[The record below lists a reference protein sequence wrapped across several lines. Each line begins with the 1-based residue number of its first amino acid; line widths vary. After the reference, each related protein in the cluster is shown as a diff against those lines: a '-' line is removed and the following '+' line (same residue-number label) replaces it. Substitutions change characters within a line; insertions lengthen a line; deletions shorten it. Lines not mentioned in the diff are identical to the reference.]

1 MKVRKRLTILY
12 SAVLAGLFFLFALGL
27 YFSFTYHLRAEV
39 DESLA
44 SWSLQIL
51 DSDGSGR
58 LRMPESQAA
67 SVDMNQR
74 PYEMPDT
81 FALALKLDG
90 TLLLNRSA
98 FSEMGIRALL
108 IESQD
113 KTSGTSHYFSN
124 SLVDNQRY
132 RILVK
137 NVIDSRG
144 DGALLFLGRSLVH
157 VDKSAR
163 GLVMSLVVAWFAAV
177 LLGSSVMWILVG
189 QTIKPVNSMTE
200 LALSIAQSSDLKGRI
215 VVGPEQDEFSE
226 LGRALNHMLEAIEF
240 SHEARKQFLAD
251 ASHQLRTPLTS
262 VGANLAF
269 ISRIET
275 ASENDRKAALEDCL
289 QEVGR
294 MSVLVNDLLL
304 LARTE
309 APLERQI
316 VSINVNE
323 LIGAAAK
330 GIIDNPSRHIDVKLP
345 VQAPHILADHNELHH
360 ALVMLLDNAVKYSGM
375 ESRITIGVEIVGS
388 KIDIFVQDN
397 GPGIPAAEIH
407 LAFER
412 FYRGSNVRDRIPGS
426 GLGLAIVK
434 SIVQKNGGIISLSN
448 AEPSGLCI
456 RMRFPAAP
464 R

>member
-1 MKVRKRLTILY
+1 VKVRKRLTILY

-27 YFSFTYHLRAEV
+27 YFSFTYHLHAEV

-67 SVDMNQR
+67 SVDMSQR
-74 PYEMPDT
+74 SYEMPDT
-81 FALALKLDG
+81 FALALKRDG

-98 FSEMGIRALL
+98 FSEKGIRTLL
-108 IESQD
+108 DTTKD

-124 SLVDNQRY
+124 SSVDDQRY

-144 DGALLFLGRSLVH
+144 EGALLFLGRSLVH
-157 VDKSAR
+157 VDKSAS

-215 VVGPEQDEFSE
+215 IVGPEQDEFSE

-275 ASENDRKAALEDCL
+275 ASANDRKAALNDCM

-309 APLERQI
+309 APLERKI
-316 VSINVNE
+316 VSINVKE
-323 LIGAAAK
+323 LIEIASK
-330 GIIDNPSRHIDVKLP
+330 GFTDNVSRQVDLKLP
-345 VQAPHILADHNELHH
+345 VEAPHILADQNELHH
-360 ALVMLLDNAVKYSGM
+360 ALVMLLDNARKYSGS
-375 ESRITIGVEIVGS
+375 ESRIILGAEISGTKVEI
-388 KIDIFVQDN
+388 FVKDN
-397 GPGIPAAEIH
+397 GPGIPTEEIH

-412 FYRGSNVRDRIPGS
+412 FYRASNVRDLIPGS

-434 SIVQKNGGIISLSN
+434 SIVQKNGGTISLSN
-448 AEPSGLCI
+448 VEPHGLLI